1 MWHIFGKAGEEILPQ
16 IRISCVSLHS
26 SRFLIANSVSLGRQQ
41 SRRAAFQGEE
51 EQPRTKPNA
60 EPEIPEKSRKKT
72 SRKGGRH
79 SDLSS
84 RPATL
89 QKYIPLIA
97 LWRKPCL
104 FLVPLAGWRDHPLVW
119 DLFVSF
125 FFFSSLEHNARDV
138 KNSSCHSVLF
148 SSKTPPPLR
157 WCYLRPTVGDTRGW
171 GVGTTSPLTFI
182 QNSPPPPARTSL
194 SCNFVQ
200 THCRIHHLPSN
211 KGKKKEL
218 NPNNNPSPCV

>member
-1 MWHIFGKAGEEILPQ
+1 MCHIFSKDGEEILPQ
-16 IRISCVSLHS
+16 IRISCVTAESPS
-26 SRFLIANSVSLGRQQ
+26 GIPRPPSRD
-41 SRRAAFQGEE
+41 EE
-51 EQPRTKPNA
+51 AQPRTKPNA

-104 FLVPLAGWRDHPLVW
+104 FLVPLAGWRDHPLVR
-119 DLFVSF
+119 DFFVSF

-182 QNSPPPPARTSL
+182 QNSSPHQPGCHFPAI
-194 SCNFVQ
+194 SCKLTAESTICHQ
-200 THCRIHHLPSN
+200 T
-211 KGKKKEL
+211 KAKKK
-218 NPNNNPSPCV
+218 N